1 VIKPQ
6 TEQGMVTP
14 PGQTTPF
21 MVILKDPPSQAQE
34 FKVEIV
40 EAPNL

>member
-1 VIKPQ
+1 
-6 TEQGMVTP
+6 MVTP

>member
-1 VIKPQ
+1 LGKA
-6 TEQGMVTP
+6 
-14 PGQTTPF
+14 TPF
-21 MVILKDPPSQAQE
+21 MVIFKDPPSEAKE

>member
-1 VIKPQ
+1 
-6 TEQGMVTP
+6 MVTP
-14 PGQTTPF
+14 TGMEAPF
-21 MVILKDPPSQAQE
+21 MVVFKDLTSQARE